1 MRILHLFVRTANF
14 YISEKVYH
22 PQRSTFIISI
32 TAKRGPMK
40 ISDSKEFGKYL
51 KERRKKLGY
60 TQAYISEVMGLSVS
74 FISDLENGKKT
85 VELEKAIRYANMLGT
100 DMILESRG

>member
-1 MRILHLFVRTANF
+1 
-14 YISEKVYH
+14 
-22 PQRSTFIISI
+22 
-32 TAKRGPMK
+32 MK
-40 ISDSKEFGKYL
+40 ISDSKEFGKCL